1 MSIGI
6 PNTHTLTHIPG
17 ICKVY
22 IQYQFIVI
30 MFLQSFI
37 TIFVC
42 IGGRE
47 RDFLEPGFRSPSLEG
62 QGMMTKIS

>member
-6 PNTHTLTHIPG
+6 PNTHTHTRNMQSLYPISIH
-17 ICKVY
+17 CNNV
-22 IQYQFIVI
+22 
-30 MFLQSFI
+30 LQSFI
-37 TIFVC
+37 AIFVC
-42 IGGRE
+42 IGGRD